1 MNDAALLQP
10 ARPCGHPFSFSLR
23 GKAWGKAGRWPLAVC
38 AVAALALVFITHPLR
53 AQQANDAAHVPSQ
66 IKLTEAQVA
75 GFIGTQKDLA
85 AIAGKLD
92 AAGDDPDDKLR
103 TELDGIVKKRGF
115 ADFDEFDNVNVSIMA
130 VLAGLDP
137 ATGQYSDPRTQM
149 EKDIAAVKAD
159 KTISDNDRKQMLAEM
174 SEALKELQ
182 PVQYPDNVALVR
194 KHVKDLEDALK

>member
-1 MNDAALLQP
+1 MRDALLLQP
-10 ARPCGHPFSFSLR
+10 VRPCGHLFSVSR
-23 GKAWGKAGRWPLAVC
+23 HGKVWGKAGRWTLAVC
-38 AVAALALVFITHPLR
+38 AVAALVLILITHPLR
-53 AQQANDAAHVPSQ
+53 AQQANNAAHTPSQ
-66 IKLTEAQVA
+66 IKLTEAQVT

-103 TELDGIVKKRGF
+103 SELDGIVKKRGF
-115 ADFDEFDNVNVSIMA
+115 AGFDEFDDVNASIMA

-149 EKDIAAVKAD
+149 EKDIATVKSD
-159 KTISDNDRKQMLAEM
+159 KTISENDRKQMLAEM

-182 PVQYPDNVALVR
+182 PVQFPDNVALVR